1 MKKKILVGLLV
12 LASIVGIAYAAE
24 KNWCATAKCLTCKA
38 VYHNTV
44 GATTKEQAIK
54 EAKQMIDHESW
65 CKTKSWKSSKVRATV
80 AVNAC
85 PPAPASEYDGE

>member
-12 LASIVGIAYAAE
+12 LASIVGLAFAAE
-24 KNWCATAKCLTCKA
+24 KNWCATAKCFNCKA

-54 EAKQMIDHESW
+54 EAKQMIDH
-65 CKTKSWKSSKVRATV
+65 KSGCNVKWNSNKVRATV
-80 AVNAC
+80 AVGAC
-85 PPAPASEYDGE
+85 PIAPATEYDGE